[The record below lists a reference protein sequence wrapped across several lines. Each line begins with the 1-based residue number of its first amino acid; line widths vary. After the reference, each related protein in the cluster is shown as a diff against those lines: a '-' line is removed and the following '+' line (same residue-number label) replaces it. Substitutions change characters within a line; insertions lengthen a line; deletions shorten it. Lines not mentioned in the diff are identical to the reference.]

1 MIRGTI
7 AFRCSKCNKTF
18 TAPDA
23 EYCATILSTPMP
35 CPRCGIIR
43 TMPLL
48 AYLNP
53 LNIFA
58 YKGIWEAMDEKLPIA
73 ERCQKDK
80 KGETLGC
87 QTKKI

>member
-1 MIRGTI
+1 MIWGTTE
-7 AFRCSKCNKTF
+7 FRCSKCNKIF

-35 CPRCGIIR
+35 CPRCGSIR

-53 LNIFA
+53 FNISI
-58 YKGIWEAMDEKLPIA
+58 YRKIWETMEENVAKRERNGEKA
-73 ERCQKDK
+73 
-80 KGETLGC
+80 
-87 QTKKI
+87 

>member
-1 MIRGTI
+1 MIRGITI
-7 AFRCSKCNKTF
+7 FRCSKCNKIF

-35 CPRCGIIR
+35 CPRCGSIR

-53 LNIFA
+53 FNISI
-58 YKGIWEAMDEKLPIA
+58 YRKIWETMEENVAKRERNGEKA
-73 ERCQKDK
+73 
-80 KGETLGC
+80 
-87 QTKKI
+87 